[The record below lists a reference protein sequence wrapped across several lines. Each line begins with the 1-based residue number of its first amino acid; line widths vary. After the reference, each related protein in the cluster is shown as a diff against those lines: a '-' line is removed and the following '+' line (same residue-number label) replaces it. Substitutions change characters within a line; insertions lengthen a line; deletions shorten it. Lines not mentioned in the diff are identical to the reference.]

1 MFFKEGMTV
10 KQLRDE
16 LSKLSPDFDDKKV
29 ILSRDDDGN
38 GYGYVGEF
46 SSQHYFDKKD
56 WEVWERCDEDD
67 PGRPFPKC
75 VVLWPCN
82 P

>member
-1 MFFKEGMTV
+1 MFFKDGMTV

-16 LSKLSPDFDDKKV
+16 LSKLPPDFDDKMV

-38 GYGYVGEF
+38 GYRPTGEF

-56 WEVWERCDEDD
+56 WDVWESRDGAD
-67 PGRPFPKC
+67 GLHPFSEC
-75 VVLWPCN
+75 VVLWPK
-82 P
+82 